1 MCSTR
6 GMPPRAQ
13 WHDHTPNQP
22 AKACSACEGSRASLA
37 DPQGPSA
44 GVGYAPSLSGGGP
57 VAEVVEQGHA
67 IGLRPE
73 ADRTRTGDMVVLK
86 FDIGFAVEDDAD
98 LLPGEFHSQRLPSP
112 LRHRCIDIL

>member
-1 MCSTR
+1 MSCALAAIVIASIT
-6 GMPPRAQ
+6 PPIPKLGTARMVTLGDLQ
-13 WHDHTPNQP
+13 
-22 AKACSACEGSRASLA
+22 GSSV
-37 DPQGPSA
+37 

-73 ADRTRTGDMVVLK
+73 VDRTRTGDMVVLK
-86 FDIGFAVEDDAD
+86 FDIGFVVEDDAD
-98 LLPGEFHSQRLPSP
+98 LLLGEFHSQRLPSP